1 MEETLYRLRI
11 SAQVPNESL
20 RLRCGIVA
28 PDGENLTWFKDG
40 EELFP
45 DNDRFLAVG
54 RTLEIRRASED
65 DAGAYGCSR
74 ALSAVN
80 DSAGMAHVLQLVT
93 PVRLEPLEGAVYAPL
108 GARVNLECRAYARP
122 DPQVTWLFGDRSR
135 VSSPLLSVDNVSV
148 SHSGTYRCSASHE
161 RCARLVAESDVTVNV
176 FESTIRT
183 NEGFPGSGITLT
195 PGADFLRLTCD
206 YPADR
211 SAKIVWMKGNATVR
225 SGDKYVYKD
234 QSLVINKPER
244 SDVGNYSCV
253 ALGRVV
259 NETAVIVVGLKVEIR
274 TSQSKRFKEGHDGFL
289 SCKID
294 GYPRPTIRWYRNGH
308 LLNAFRSSKFKYG
321 GNGADDY
328 GTLVIRRLGK
338 RDEATFACLVDNGHS
353 QDRAFFAVVVS
364 VPPSPLVPFFVICA
378 EVALLTA
385 VAFLFEQR
393 VRSLWMAARRTTSP
407 KRLRSPDRA
416 AGHKQKSCT
425 ESDIL
430 RFISCLES
438 SGDLNLDDLHAPQP
452 DEKPQAKDVDA
463 ALKDK
468 PPKSALL
475 SRGKI
480 DAAAEPHVEFR
491 PSENVVKADIEPLNE
506 LEALNNALTE
516 GKEGR
521 TQEKGPTEDNVS
533 RRKSRK
539 KKSRRSSR
547 RSRLS
552 EDEPFPVTAEEDSTQ
567 QAAELEKPLV
577 TAQKE
582 RAPKFS
588 RVAEEPL
595 PTVAQS
601 KVSMVDKIPPWT
613 VQEEEEVPQFSEMK
627 ADVLPTTSQGKEQ
640 VPQFAS
646 VEKRVFPLTAQ
657 KFGTVPQFSE
667 APTAELPQRR
677 YMKAKMD
684 QGSQELPAEVAISR
698 AKAKNKRMPKK
709 PFAVP
714 PMEESEDAGLR
725 RSLQKTEEATFL
737 AKGSVFSQGKDA
749 KEKATACELA
759 AETCSISSLDDFTYR
774 KDSASSQ
781 IGGSEVLTDT
791 IEYKPA
797 VRKADSDGTGSFLF
811 EEEPCNWKH
820 PERQLNEYPETQ
832 AVAVAGDVPPS
843 GHEGALSGMPA
854 AEGDAFARGIGFT
867 QDTKHDDGSLRTLK
881 RKGKR
886 RKGGRKSKNAGGFSP
901 EAPEEGP
908 FFFGAYAGAGMKQ
921 NILRVPLFQQRDE
934 AKKAGFVGYAED
946 TMVEGWLKCET
957 KPPGDAKRGSLTR
970 REEMG
975 GYPSVAQGPLFP
987 TQESVPSHPDLEAVR
1002 ALPIQEPIPF
1012 PTALE
1017 GKLVPCMSEA
1027 EPTFSDLRQIK
1038 HIVKKRESKNFL
1050 IEPEINFD
1058 IESPPAPPSPEEV
1071 SVRSRRESCV
1081 EPPVVTRVPFPSR
1094 HKSDRPSVTHSS
1106 LHMVKAHKAGE
1117 RQKADAQV
1125 VSQSKRDKVPAKAST
1140 VLSTPDRTKPILH
1153 QGTPPK
1159 SSEVEGLTPEKE
1171 PRKDETHE
1179 ARERVASRMPPILFS
1194 RISSQQND
1202 EPVLA
1207 VSPSASTPDKSKP
1220 THVKAMAPKSTVAER
1235 MVLEKKPREKLASVS
1250 ASSMAPAKLR
1260 RTSGQKVELVQREVP
1275 EILSPL
1281 VEMSEGAPTGSART
1295 ERIVATPPRETL
1307 SRRTSGKK
1315 VEPVRKKV
1323 PEIPRPL
1330 ADVSEGALTEGAP
1343 TDIIAVSPLRENLS
1357 RRTSGQ
1363 NVEPVQKV
1371 PEIPRPVVDVS
1382 EDTLTRCAPT
1392 NRIVATPPRETLSRR
1407 NGDQRGEKGATTTPV
1422 KMGPLVPSPES
1433 VVCDSTLAESTTTS
1447 EGTVPSGMGPWA
1459 LQEAYPR
1466 RTTEDRGD
1474 TVKST
1479 TLEKAC
1485 HLVQVQ
1491 DSTLSERPISEITVS
1506 ESAVAEGTA
1515 PMVVQG
1521 TLPQRFSQEE
1531 LVSAARGTAHA
1542 LERRGSEDSSEDTE
1556 SDITAVIKK
1565 RKQGKKLGQSP
1576 APKDHVVSDV
1586 TRPESVT
1593 SVHPRVPTDERS
1605 PTRTSREMLDHQPGM
1620 INGMLGDTTVP
1631 ETLSTSV
1638 EPESSAD
1645 SEDGRLVEVEARP
1658 FVSKRQSTSTD
1669 DEQDTTEEQITLY
1682 EGLQVPSYQT
1692 TPSSSEGEY
1701 EPPMVSDLFN
1711 STASPE
1717 LDWTQNPDNYYFLS
1731 IPPFEFAIPS
1741 SQIDGPEAGSP
1752 PGTASKQLVR
1762 DEKRK
1767 RGSPRKRRKPHRYKK
1782 HTQSSK
1788 STSGTFT
1795 PSSEPEVDSPG
1806 QSTADRSGQPS
1817 TDRSGQ
1823 ANLDR
1828 AAPSTSHESS
1838 QREDETASPNRR
1850 VKRNK

>member
-1 MEETLYRLRI
+1 MPLRAKGGLACSRLGIPLWPLVTLASLVSSVSCQQEQHSGGRPRKFISYYGHREVQEGENFIIYCFADPKAKISWTKDGSALRQWSAWQGYSVSEYDAQDFKVSRLEVQAADADFSGGYSCSSESLAKHFVQVTALRD
-11 SAQVPNESL
+11 STGGEPACHVLVPNESL

-54 RTLEIRRASED
+54 RALEIRRVSED

-74 ALSAVN
+74 ARSAVN

-122 DPQVTWLFGDRSR
+122 DPQITWLFGDRSR

-259 NETAVIVVGLKVEIR
+259 NETAVIVVGLKVDIR

-321 GNGADDY
+321 GKGADDY

-364 VPPSPLVPFFVICA
+364 VPPSPLVPFFVICC

-438 SGDLNLDDLHAPQP
+438 SGDLNLDDLYVPQP

-468 PPKSALL
+468 PPKSALF
-475 SRGKI
+475 SRGNV

-506 LEALNNALTE
+506 LKALNKALTE
-516 GKEGR
+516 RKEGR
-521 TQEKGPTEDNVS
+521 TEEEGPPEDNVS
-533 RRKSRK
+533 RRKKSRK

-547 RSRLS
+547 RSCLS
-552 EDEPFPVTAEEDSTQ
+552 EDEPFPVTAQEDSTL

-588 RVAEEPL
+588 KVAEEPL

-601 KVSMVDKIPPWT
+601 KVSMVDKIPPWKL
-613 VQEEEEVPQFSEMK
+613 QEEEEVPQFS
-627 ADVLPTTSQGKEQ
+627 
-640 VPQFAS
+640 
-646 VEKRVFPLTAQ
+646 
-657 KFGTVPQFSE
+657 
-667 APTAELPQRR
+667 
-677 YMKAKMD
+677 D
-684 QGSQELPAEVAISR
+684 QGSQELPAEFAILR
-698 AKAKNKRMPKK
+698 AKAKKKRMPKK
-709 PFAVP
+709 LFAVP
-714 PMEESEDAGLR
+714 PTEESEDAGLR
-725 RSLQKTEEATFL
+725 RPLQKTEEATLL

-749 KEKATACELA
+749 KEKATACKLA

-811 EEEPCNWKH
+811 EEEQCNWKH
-820 PERQLNEYPETQ
+820 PKRQLTEYPEAPT
-832 AVAVAGDVPPS
+832 VAVAGDVPPS

-867 QDTKHDDGSLRTLK
+867 LGTKHEDGSLRTLK

-901 EAPEEGP
+901 EATEEGP

-957 KPPGDAKRGSLTR
+957 KPPEDAKRGSLTR

-975 GYPSVAQGPLFP
+975 GYPSIAQGPVFP

-1027 EPTFSDLRQIK
+1027 EPTFPDLRHSK
-1038 HIVKKRESKNFL
+1038 PTVKKRESKHFL
-1050 IEPEINFD
+1050 IEPAINVD
-1058 IESPPAPPSPEEV
+1058 SESPPGPPSPEEV
-1071 SVRSRRESCV
+1071 SVRSRRDNCV

-1094 HKSDRPSVTHSS
+1094 HK
-1106 LHMVKAHKAGE
+1106 
-1117 RQKADAQV
+1117 
-1125 VSQSKRDKVPAKAST
+1125 
-1140 VLSTPDRTKPILH
+1140 
-1153 QGTPPK
+1153 
-1159 SSEVEGLTPEKE
+1159 
-1171 PRKDETHE
+1171 
-1179 ARERVASRMPPILFS
+1179 
-1194 RISSQQND
+1194 
-1202 EPVLA
+1202 
-1207 VSPSASTPDKSKP
+1207 
-1220 THVKAMAPKSTVAER
+1220 
-1235 MVLEKKPREKLASVS
+1235 
-1250 ASSMAPAKLR
+1250 
-1260 RTSGQKVELVQREVP
+1260 SGQKVELVQREVP

-1281 VEMSEGAPTGSART
+1281 VEVSEGAPTGSART
-1295 ERIVATPPRETL
+1295 EIIVATPPRETL
-1307 SRRTSGKK
+1307 SRRTSGQK

-1330 ADVSEGALTEGAP
+1330 VDVSEGAITEGAP
-1343 TDIIAVSPLRENLS
+1343 TDIIAV
-1357 RRTSGQ
+1357 
-1363 NVEPVQKV
+1363 
-1371 PEIPRPVVDVS
+1371 
-1382 EDTLTRCAPT
+1382 
-1392 NRIVATPPRETLSRR
+1392 TPQRETLSRR

-1422 KMGPLVPSPES
+1422 KMGPLVLSPES

-1447 EGTVPSGMGPWA
+1447 VETVPSGTGPWA

-1466 RTTEDRGD
+1466 RTTGDRDD

-1485 HLVQVQ
+1485 HLVEVQ

-1506 ESAVAEGTA
+1506 ESAVAEDTA

-1521 TLPQRFSQEE
+1521 TLTQRFSQEE
-1531 LVSAARGTAHA
+1531 LVSAARETAHV
-1542 LERRGSEDSSEDTE
+1542 LERRESEDSSEDTE
-1556 SDITAVIKK
+1556 SDVTAVIQK
-1565 RKQGKKLGQSP
+1565 RQQGKKLG
-1576 APKDHVVSDV
+1576 
-1586 TRPESVT
+1586 
-1593 SVHPRVPTDERS
+1593 TDERS
-1605 PTRTSREMLDHQPGM
+1605 PTRTSREMLDHPPGT
-1620 INGMLGDTTVP
+1620 INGVLGDTTVP

-1638 EPESSAD
+1638 ESESSAD
-1645 SEDGRLVEVEARP
+1645 SEDRGLVEVEARP
-1658 FVSKRQSTSTD
+1658 LASKRQSTSTD
-1669 DEQDTTEEQITLY
+1669 DEQDTIEEQITRY
-1682 EGLQVPSYQT
+1682 EGLQVPDYQT
-1692 TPSSSEGEY
+1692 TSSSSEGEY
-1701 EPPMVSDLFN
+1701 EPPMVSDLFD

-1717 LDWTQNPDNYYFLS
+1717 SDWTQNPDNYYFLS

-1752 PGTASKQLVR
+1752 PGTASKQSAR
-1762 DEKRK
+1762 DDKRK
-1767 RGSPRKRRKPHRYKK
+1767 RGSPRKRRKQHRFKK
-1782 HTQSSK
+1782 HTQSGG

-1795 PSSEPEVDSPG
+1795 PSTEPEVDSPG

-1823 ANLDR
+1823 ANLVR

>member
-74 ALSAVN
+74 ARSAMN

-122 DPQVTWLFGDRSR
+122 DPQITWLFGDRSR

-195 PGADFLRLTCD
+195 PGADILRLTCD

-259 NETAVIVVGLKVEIR
+259 NETAAIVVGLKVEIR

-321 GNGADDY
+321 GKGADDY

-353 QDRAFFAVVVS
+353 QDRAFFTVVVS

-385 VAFLFEQR
+385 IAFLFEQR

-438 SGDLNLDDLHAPQP
+438 SGDLNFDDLHVPQP

-468 PPKSALL
+468 PPKSALFF
-475 SRGKI
+475 RGKA
-480 DAAAEPHVEFR
+480 DATAEPHVEFR

-506 LEALNNALTE
+506 LEALNKPLTE
-516 GKEGR
+516 RKEGR
-521 TQEKGPTEDNVS
+521 TEEEGPPEDNVS
-533 RRKSRK
+533 RRKKSHK

-552 EDEPFPVTAEEDSTQ
+552 EDEPFPVTAEEDSTL

-588 RVAEEPL
+588 NVAEEPL
-595 PTVAQS
+595 PMVAQS

-646 VEKRVFPLTAQ
+646 VEKRIFPSTAQ

-684 QGSQELPAEVAISR
+684 QGSQELPAEFGILR
-698 AKAKNKRMPKK
+698 AKAKKKRMPQK

-714 PMEESEDAGLR
+714 LTDESEDAGLR
-725 RSLQKTEEATFL
+725 RSLQITEEATLL

-820 PERQLNEYPETQ
+820 PERQLIEYPETQ
-832 AVAVAGDVPPS
+832 TVAVAGDVPPS

-854 AEGDAFARGIGFT
+854 AEGDAFAGGIGFT
-867 QDTKHDDGSLRTLK
+867 QDTKHEDGSLRTLK

-901 EAPEEGP
+901 EVPEEGP

-946 TMVEGWLKCET
+946 TMVEGRLKCET
-957 KPPGDAKRGSLTR
+957 KPPGDAKWGSPTR

-975 GYPSVAQGPLFP
+975 GYPSIVQGPVFP

-1002 ALPIQEPIPF
+1002 ALPVQEPIPF

-1027 EPTFSDLRQIK
+1027 EPTFPDLRQIK
-1038 HIVKKRESKNFL
+1038 PIVKKRKSKHFL

-1058 IESPPAPPSPEEV
+1058 IESPPPPLSPEDV
-1071 SVRSRRESCV
+1071 RVRSRRESCV

-1094 HKSDRPSVTHSS
+1094 HKSDRPLEDGAEKEFAEESVETRLFAAVGNAQEPKIEESFTPPIVQKKVPVTSLSDKGADKRGLPRPTKTAHKISENIKPAAHVGATDSPPPKHSGKDGDITTNLQQMMSPPEVNVHDDVARSKKGMIDSAKSHLPKWKPGRSPESDGGVEKVPEHGSGAERPSVTLTS
-1106 LHMVKAHKAGE
+1106 LHVVKAHK
-1117 RQKADAQV
+1117 R
-1125 VSQSKRDKVPAKAST
+1125 VP
-1140 VLSTPDRTKPILH
+1140 P
-1153 QGTPPK
+1153 
-1159 SSEVEGLTPEKE
+1159 
-1171 PRKDETHE
+1171 
-1179 ARERVASRMPPILFS
+1179 
-1194 RISSQQND
+1194 
-1202 EPVLA
+1202 
-1207 VSPSASTPDKSKP
+1207 
-1220 THVKAMAPKSTVAER
+1220 
-1235 MVLEKKPREKLASVS
+1235 
-1250 ASSMAPAKLR
+1250 
-1260 RTSGQKVELVQREVP
+1260 
-1275 EILSPL
+1275 
-1281 VEMSEGAPTGSART
+1281 
-1295 ERIVATPPRETL
+1295 PPREL
-1307 SRRTSGKK
+1307 CRVAQGRGLCKK
-1315 VEPVRKKV
+1315 LIREEP
-1323 PEIPRPL
+1323 PEI
-1330 ADVSEGALTEGAP
+1330 
-1343 TDIIAVSPLRENLS
+1343 
-1357 RRTSGQ
+1357 
-1363 NVEPVQKV
+1363 
-1371 PEIPRPVVDVS
+1371 
-1382 EDTLTRCAPT
+1382 
-1392 NRIVATPPRETLSRR
+1392 
-1407 NGDQRGEKGATTTPV
+1407 
-1422 KMGPLVPSPES
+1422 
-1433 VVCDSTLAESTTTS
+1433 
-1447 EGTVPSGMGPWA
+1447 
-1459 LQEAYPR
+1459 EAI
-1466 RTTEDRGD
+1466 
-1474 TVKST
+1474 
-1479 TLEKAC
+1479 
-1485 HLVQVQ
+1485 Q
-1491 DSTLSERPISEITVS
+1491 
-1506 ESAVAEGTA
+1506 
-1515 PMVVQG
+1515 
-1521 TLPQRFSQEE
+1521 
-1531 LVSAARGTAHA
+1531 
-1542 LERRGSEDSSEDTE
+1542 
-1556 SDITAVIKK
+1556 
-1565 RKQGKKLGQSP
+1565 
-1576 APKDHVVSDV
+1576 
-1586 TRPESVT
+1586 
-1593 SVHPRVPTDERS
+1593 
-1605 PTRTSREMLDHQPGM
+1605 
-1620 INGMLGDTTVP
+1620 
-1631 ETLSTSV
+1631 
-1638 EPESSAD
+1638 
-1645 SEDGRLVEVEARP
+1645 
-1658 FVSKRQSTSTD
+1658 
-1669 DEQDTTEEQITLY
+1669 
-1682 EGLQVPSYQT
+1682 
-1692 TPSSSEGEY
+1692 
-1701 EPPMVSDLFN
+1701 
-1711 STASPE
+1711 
-1717 LDWTQNPDNYYFLS
+1717 
-1731 IPPFEFAIPS
+1731 
-1741 SQIDGPEAGSP
+1741 
-1752 PGTASKQLVR
+1752 
-1762 DEKRK
+1762 
-1767 RGSPRKRRKPHRYKK
+1767 
-1782 HTQSSK
+1782 
-1788 STSGTFT
+1788 
-1795 PSSEPEVDSPG
+1795 
-1806 QSTADRSGQPS
+1806 
-1817 TDRSGQ
+1817 
-1823 ANLDR
+1823 
-1828 AAPSTSHESS
+1828 
-1838 QREDETASPNRR
+1838 
-1850 VKRNK
+1850 